1 MKKKEEEET
10 RYRKKKKT
18 NRGKDADPCKFS
30 FIKSKMLFD
39 YLYSTPTVDEFFDG
53 IEATLPSKAFN
64 SPIALPGF
72 KPYRKK
78 R

>member
-1 MKKKEEEET
+1 
-10 RYRKKKKT
+10 
-18 NRGKDADPCKFS
+18 
-30 FIKSKMLFD
+30 MLFD